1 MKMADIPRPALER
14 MPLYYRSLS
23 VWKSKGFKTVSSL
36 DIGRDTGVK
45 VVQVRKDLAYF
56 GEFGRPG
63 IGYNVEYLMSE
74 LGRLLGFNHKTEA
87 VMIGA
92 GRLGTAIVCYSGFYR
107 YNMKIAALFDTDREK
122 IGHIVGD
129 TLILALEQLPAFLS
143 TRNIQLG
150 IITVPAEAAQSVA
163 NLLVENGVKVIW
175 NFAPVTLHLAED
187 VKVRNE
193 DLAVGLATLC
203 YFINKEKSSSGEE

>member
-14 MPLYYRSLS
+14 IPLYYRSLS
-23 VWKSKGFKTVSSL
+23 VWKSKGCKTVSSL
-36 DIGRDTGVK
+36 DIGRDAGVN
-45 VVQVRKDLAYF
+45 VVQVRKDLACF

-63 IGYNVEYLMSE
+63 IGYNVDYLMSE

-92 GRLGTAIVCYSGFYR
+92 GRLGTAIVCYSGFYH
-107 YNMKIAALFDTDREK
+107 YNMKIAALFDTDQEK
-122 IGHIVGD
+122 IGNIVGG
-129 TLILALEQLPAFLS
+129 TLILAMEQLPAFLS

-150 IITVPAEAAQSVA
+150 IITVPADAAQSAA
-163 NLLVENGVKVIW
+163 NLLAENGVKVIW
-175 NFAPVTLHLAED
+175 NFAPVALHLAED

-203 YFINKEKSSSGEE
+203 YFINKEKCSSEDE